1 MYICLIRLKT
11 WLKRSDQPSVLIPN
25 NNEDEPDDPDDP
37 DNDGNKI
44 C

>member
-25 NNEDEPDDPDDP
+25 NNEDEPNDP